1 VVGGAASVLSRVRA
15 LELAALLTA
24 LAVFGAVAEDLPG
37 LSERGAVAFAAIIVL
52 PGLTATIWLAL
63 PLAERV
69 RPTWLLV
76 AAAGAGAA
84 WVGLELGG
92 LTALSNAA
100 RLACFVLFGFWFVSL
115 FEFLWWLT
123 LVALLVP
130 WVDIWS
136 VAFGP
141 TRYVTEEQPGFFEN
155 VSVALNVPGES
166 STANIGPP
174 DIVFFAL
181 FLAAARRFGL
191 RVAATWISITGFLSA
206 TLVLVWALDSSGLPA
221 LPAVCLGF
229 LLPNADLLWRDVRE
243 AYATYAARRGEAK

>member
-1 VVGGAASVLSRVRA
+1 MVGRAASVLTRFRA
-15 LELAALLTA
+15 LGLAALIAA
-24 LAVFGAVAEDLPG
+24 LAVFGAVAADLPT
-37 LSERGAVAFAAIIVL
+37 LSERGAVTFAAVVVL
-52 PGLTATIWLAL
+52 PALTASIWLAL
-63 PLAERV
+63 PLAAHV
-69 RPTWLLV
+69 KHSWLLISS
-76 AAAGAGAA
+76 AGAGLA
-84 WVGLELGG
+84 WIVLYIAGLD
-92 LTALSNAA
+92 AVSNVA
-100 RLACFVLFGFWFVSL
+100 RLACFVLFGFWFLSL

-123 LVALLVP
+123 LVTLVVP

-181 FLAAARRFGL
+181 FLAAARRFQL
-191 RVAATWISITGFLSA
+191 RVAATWICITGFLSA

-229 LLPNADLLWRDVRE
+229 LLPNADLLWRDVRD